1 MIVVGC
7 GKSKLDR
14 PAPAAELYTGS
25 LFRAARRYCEARG
38 EPWVIASGKLGLVL
52 PGEVVE
58 PYDQRAPMS
67 KSGAK
72 RWARVCVECLLRVA
86 GGPVFVELLAG
97 KAYAEPL
104 AVELWRAGC
113 ANAEPLA
120 RMGMGK
126 RLSWLTRSAEALGVE
141 RVLGEIAE
149 RQA

>member
-38 EPWVIASGKLGLVL
+38 EPWVIVSGEHGLIL
-52 PGEVVE
+52 PEQVIAPYDKRAPLDRIARGFWAQLVVE
-58 PYDQRAPMS
+58 R
-67 KSGAK
+67 
-72 RWARVCVECLLRVA
+72 LLKLA

-97 KAYAEPL
+97 KTYTEPL
-104 AVELWRAGC
+104 AAELWRAGC

-120 RMGMGK
+120 HMGMGK
-126 RLSWLTRSAEALGVE
+126 RLSWLTRSAEALGVA
-141 RVLGEIAE
+141 RVCAELEE

>member
-7 GKSKLDR
+7 GKSKLTR

-52 PGEVVE
+52 PGEVIE

-67 KSGAK
+67 PSGAE
-72 RWARVCVECLLRVA
+72 RWARVCVERLLRVA
-86 GGPVFVELLAG
+86 GGPVYVELLAG
-97 KAYAEPL
+97 AAYAGPL
-104 AVELWRAGC
+104 SSELWRVGC
-113 ANAEPLA
+113 ANGEPLQG
-120 RMGMGK
+120 MGLGK

-141 RVLGEIAE
+141 RVLSEIEEA
-149 RQA
+149 RA